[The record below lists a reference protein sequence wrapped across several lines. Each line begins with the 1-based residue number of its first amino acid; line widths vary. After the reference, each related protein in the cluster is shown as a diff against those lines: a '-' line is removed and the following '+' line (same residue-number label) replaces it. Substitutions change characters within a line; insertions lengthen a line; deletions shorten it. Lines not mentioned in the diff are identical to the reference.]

1 MRYAGGRSR
10 CSQGGEK
17 EKKKTAEKIIQHH
30 LVAAVAKP
38 PIRVIKCNG
47 PFACSHLLCCDTKE
61 I

>member
-1 MRYAGGRSR
+1 MRYDAGGRSR

-17 EKKKTAEKIIQHH
+17 EKKTAEKIIQHH
-30 LVAAVAKP
+30 LVAAVAKS

>member
-1 MRYAGGRSR
+1 MMLAVVADAGREER
-10 CSQGGEK
+10 K
-17 EKKKTAEKIIQHH
+17 KKKTAEKKIQHH

-47 PFACSHLLCCDTKE
+47 PFACSHLLCGDTKE